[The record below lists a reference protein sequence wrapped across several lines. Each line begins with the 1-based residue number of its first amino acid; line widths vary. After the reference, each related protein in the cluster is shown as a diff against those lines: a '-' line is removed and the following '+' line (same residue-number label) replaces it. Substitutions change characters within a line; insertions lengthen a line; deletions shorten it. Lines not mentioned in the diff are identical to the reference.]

1 MSDQH
6 AVPIGKTQAHSRRT
20 HAQVIGERAPLLP
33 DDSRSSRRS
42 GVAASKQGWKLFSE
56 DVRQGRFFALVGLA
70 FIIAGAI
77 SFGTSP
83 EYTVAT
89 VTVEGSKVLSVEQA
103 NEIAGVGGQNIFLI
117 DSAAV
122 QRRLA
127 EKAALLKGVAVDLE
141 LPNRVIIRVQERR
154 PAVVWVIGDGTPL
167 LASDDHVVVGNAT
180 TLDGFVTIFDRG
192 PMTDSLTIGA
202 PMPVHKADA
211 ADTAQQIY
219 VALPQATG
227 LQLRQ
232 LEWAPDNGITAITA
246 TGQRIEFGT
255 GERLDEK
262 IKIVQSVVREY
273 YEHNRS
279 WNILDVRSVERPS
292 VRR

>member
-1 MSDQH
+1 MSDQR
-6 AVPIGKTQAHSRRT
+6 AIPAGKTQAHNRRT
-20 HAQVIGERAPLLP
+20 HAQVVGERAPLLP
-33 DDSRSSRRS
+33 GEARASRRG

-70 FIIAGAI
+70 FIVAGAI
-77 SFGTSP
+77 SFATSP
-83 EYTVAT
+83 EYTVNT
-89 VTVEGSKVLSVEQA
+89 VSVEGSKVLSVEQA
-103 NEIAGVGGQNIFLI
+103 NAIAQVEGQNIFLI
-117 DSAAV
+117 DSSAV
-122 QRRLA
+122 QERLA
-127 EKAALLKGVAVDLE
+127 EKAALLKGVTVDLE

-219 VALPQATG
+219 VSLPEASG

-232 LEWAPDNGITAITA
+232 LEWAPDNGITAITSA
-246 TGQRIEFGT
+246 GQRIEFGT

-262 IKIVQSVVREY
+262 IKIVQAVVRQY
-273 YEHNRS
+273 YERNRPWS
-279 WNILDVRSVERPS
+279 ILDVRSVERPS
-292 VRR
+292 VRQ